1 MVKNLLLFFV
11 VFLSTVIILESSGY
25 QVRPFILKSINY
37 GHLICRP
44 AVILIFFLK
53 ILYVEM

>member
-1 MVKNLLLFFV
+1 MVKNLLLFFLV
-11 VFLSTVIILESSGY
+11 VFLSTVIILESSCY

-37 GHLICRP
+37 GHVICPP
-44 AVILIFFLK
+44 AVILIFLK